1 MERTTDIGKVVGVG
15 YTILLRKRRRGVES
29 RVTERYTGGRGSAMP
44 ANWRYIMGEWSLLI
58 IYK

>member
-15 YTILLRKRRRGVES
+15 YTILLRRRGVES
-29 RVTERYTGGRGSAMP
+29 RVTERYTGGGGSAMP